1 MSRII
6 QFVERNARGA
16 WVVYGADGI
25 KQYYGYT
32 KAEAIRRYKYD
43 SKTIFEVRGK
53 AHG

>member
-25 KQYYGYT
+25 KQYYGYI
-32 KAEAIRRYKYD
+32 KAEAIRRYKED

>member
-1 MSRII
+1 MIPKI
-6 QFVERNARGA
+6 TQDAPN
-16 WVVYGADGI
+16 I

-32 KAEAIRRYKYD
+32 KAEAIRRYKED

>member
-16 WVVYGADGI
+16 WVVYGADGS

-32 KAEAIRRYKYD
+32 TAEAIRRYQED
-43 SKTIFEVRGK
+43 SKHLFWVRGK